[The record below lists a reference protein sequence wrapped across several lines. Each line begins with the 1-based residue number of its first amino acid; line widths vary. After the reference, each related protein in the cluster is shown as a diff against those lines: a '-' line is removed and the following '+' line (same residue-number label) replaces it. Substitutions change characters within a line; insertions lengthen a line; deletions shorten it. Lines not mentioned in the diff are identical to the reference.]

1 MKQIWDFRVRAK
13 LSPLFSLIL
22 SIFIIS
28 YLLFT
33 CHAMW
38 LHPDSI
44 TAGGFRFLDN
54 GPTGFHYLTYGPMA
68 FLEAGVL
75 NALLFPIGVLFGF
88 WNSRVDFESAFR
100 INHVGFTDLTFS
112 QLSGLTNIFLIL
124 ISLHFLSLATK
135 NQANIRCSYSF
146 FTITIIALPIFLN
159 QLTLNTIEPYV
170 FFGISY
176 AIFISEKLYSNQNP
190 LRFKDIAS
198 ICAAY
203 LLTLGVRPNLA
214 ILILPVFFCIAL
226 IRYKLIQ
233 SRTEIYAQ
241 VVALTSVAIS
251 YYPLI
256 SNSEELRSSVEKVLS
271 LSGGS
276 ISSYDFL
283 RNAQVLFLNLG
294 VIAMIA
300 VLIFIVD
307 LTMQMRHPVTSTMFR
322 IIWFIPVMLQIILYL
337 SNKNG
342 FPKYIVP
349 IVPILLFNCVSVTLV
364 VLMHLRKKG
373 SNYNSLKFVA
383 SSLVVML
390 FVSLGWVNYQK
401 YQDRSKFD
409 TREILVK
416 MIPND
421 IIWIN
426 KLSSQISVTAIL
438 TRGPFGIPFDLMPRY
453 LTEVNHSIL
462 DCGEILIM
470 SSQEFNASQTLKQVQ
485 KCSRQGKYLVMDI
498 NPYKTQGDFDRKLEW
513 VGLLSFGTPMDE
525 FRLGFGPLYT
535 LMIREDSSYRD
546 HFKEA
551 CSSVSACKIVS
562 RI

>member
-1 MKQIWDFRVRAK
+1 M
-13 LSPLFSLIL
+13 
-22 SIFIIS
+22 IS
-28 YLLFT
+28 YLIFT

-88 WNSRVDFESAFR
+88 WNSRLNFESAFR
-100 INHVGFTDLTFS
+100 INHVGFNDLTFS
-112 QLSGLTNIFLIL
+112 QLSVLTNIFLIL
-124 ISLHFLSLATK
+124 ISLYFLSLATK
-135 NQANIRCSYSF
+135 NLASIRCSYF
-146 FTITIIALPIFLN
+146 LFAITIISLPIFLN

-176 AIFISEKLYSNQNP
+176 ALFASEKLYSNQNP
-190 LRFKDIAS
+190 LRFRDIAS

-214 ILILPVFFCIAL
+214 ILILPVFFYIAL
-226 IRYKLIQ
+226 IRYKLIR

-271 LSGGS
+271 LSGSS

-283 RNAQVLFLNLG
+283 RNSQVLILNLG
-294 VIAMIA
+294 VIVMISL
-300 VLIFIVD
+300 LIFIAD
-307 LTMQMRHPVTSTMFR
+307 FTMQMRHSATSTMFR
-322 IIWFIPVMLQIILYL
+322 ITWFIPVMLQIILYL

-349 IVPILLFNCVSVTLV
+349 IVPILLFNCVSVALV
-364 VLMHLRKKG
+364 VLMYLSKKS

-383 SSLVVML
+383 SSIVVVL
-390 FVSLGWVNYQK
+390 FVSLGLANYQK

-409 TREILVK
+409 TREILVN

-421 IIWIN
+421 TIWIN

-438 TRGPFGIPFDLMPRY
+438 TRGPFGIPFDLMPRH

-485 KCSRQGKYLVMDI
+485 KCSRQGKYMVMEI
-498 NPYKTQGDFDRKLEW
+498 NPYKTQGDFEEKLEW

-551 CSSVSACKIVS
+551 CRSVSACKTVS

>member
-1 MKQIWDFRVRAK
+1 M
-13 LSPLFSLIL
+13 
-22 SIFIIS
+22 IS
-28 YLLFT
+28 YLIFT

-88 WNSRVDFESAFR
+88 WNSRLTFESAFR
-100 INHVGFTDLTFS
+100 INHVGFNDLTFS
-112 QLSGLTNIFLIL
+112 QLSVLTNIFLIL
-124 ISLHFLSLATK
+124 ISLYFLSLATK
-135 NQANIRCSYSF
+135 NLASIRCSYF
-146 FTITIIALPIFLN
+146 LFAITIISLPIFLN

-176 AIFISEKLYSNQNP
+176 ALFVSEKLYSNQNP

-214 ILILPVFFCIAL
+214 ILILPVFFYTAL
-226 IRYKLIQ
+226 IRYKLIR

-256 SNSEELRSSVEKVLS
+256 SNREELRSSVEKVLS
-271 LSGGS
+271 LSGSS

-283 RNAQVLFLNLG
+283 RNSQVLILNLG
-294 VIAMIA
+294 VIVMIS
-300 VLIFIVD
+300 VLIFIAD
-307 LTMQMRHPVTSTMFR
+307 FTMQMRHSATSTMFR
-322 IIWFIPVMLQIILYL
+322 ITWFIPVMLQIILYL

-349 IVPILLFNCVSVTLV
+349 IVPILLFNCVSVALV
-364 VLMHLRKKG
+364 VLMYLSKKS

-383 SSLVVML
+383 SSIVVVL
-390 FVSLGWVNYQK
+390 FVSLGWANYQK

-409 TREILVK
+409 TREILVN

-438 TRGPFGIPFDLMPRY
+438 TRGPFGIPFDLMPRH
-453 LTEVNHSIL
+453 LTEVNRSIL

-470 SSQEFNASQTLKQVQ
+470 SSQEFNSSQTLKQVQ
-485 KCSRQGKYLVMDI
+485 KCSRQGKYLVMEI
-498 NPYKTQGDFDRKLEW
+498 NPYKTQGDFEGKLEW

-551 CSSVSACKIVS
+551 CRSVSACKIVS